1 MNIQHIYRSLKYPN
15 YRLYFIG
22 QSISLIGTWMQ
33 RMAVSWLVY
42 RLTGSAL
49 MLGIVT
55 FASQIP
61 TFLLS
66 PYGGV
71 VSDRYNRYKI
81 LLITQITAMIQ
92 ASILAAMVLTG
103 YYTIPAI
110 ILLSV
115 MLGIINAF
123 DTPSRQSLLI
133 VLVEDKNDLPNAIAL
148 NSSVIN
154 LARLLGPTIAG
165 AVLASMGEGVC
176 FLLNAVSFIAVI
188 ICLLCMK
195 LPQETY
201 VKPVKNLWAD
211 FQEGY
216 DYLKRTSAL
225 KNMILLLA
233 CISFLLM
240 PFSTLL
246 PVVAKEVFKGDATT
260 FGLLNGITGLGA
272 LAGAF
277 HLAVSKSGKSMNR
290 VVLWAAFLYG
300 VSLLLFASTTYLP
313 VALLFMAMTGFGM
326 MTCIAG
332 GNTFLQTYV
341 EDKMRGRV
349 MSFYTMAFFGM
360 QPFGSFLT
368 GILADTIGAR
378 LTLAIQGAAGIGT
391 AIVFLP
397 LLLKKP
403 ILASPA
409 VETEPMSS

>member
-1 MNIQHIYRSLKYPN
+1 MRIQHIYRSLKYPN

-22 QSISLIGTWMQ
+22 QSVSLIGTWMQ

-42 RLTGSAL
+42 RLTGSAF
-49 MLGIVT
+49 MLGMVT

-81 LLITQITAMIQ
+81 LLTTQIAAMVQ
-92 ASILAAMVLTG
+92 ASVLAVMVLTG
-103 YYTIPAI
+103 FYNMPAI
-110 ILLSV
+110 IILSIL
-115 MLGIINAF
+115 LGIINAF

-133 VLVEDKNDLPNAIAL
+133 VLVEDKSELPNAIAL

-176 FLLNAVSFIAVI
+176 FLLNAISFIAVI

-195 LPQETY
+195 LPKETY
-201 VKPVKNLWAD
+201 VKPVKNVWAD
-211 FQEGY
+211 FREGY
-216 DYLKRTSAL
+216 DYLKRTYAL

-233 CISFLLM
+233 CISFLMM

-260 FGLLNGITGLGA
+260 FGLLNGLVGLGA

-277 HLAVSKSGKSMNR
+277 NLAVMKPGKSMNR
-290 VVLWAAFLYG
+290 VVIGATFVYG
-300 VSLLLFASTTYLP
+300 IALLLFTSTTYLLL
-313 VALLFMAMTGFGM
+313 ALLFMAITGLGM

-332 GNTFLQTYV
+332 GNTFIQTHV
-341 EDKMRGRV
+341 EDRMRGRV

-368 GILADTIGAR
+368 GILADHIGAR
-378 LTLAIQGAAGIGT
+378 LTLALQGVAGILT
-391 AIVFLP
+391 AIVFVP
-397 LLLKKP
+397 LLLKKE
-403 ILASPA
+403 IPA
-409 VETEPMSS
+409 GVKEQEETVGT